1 MGLNKSAPWAPFRP
15 SLYKMAEHSTR
26 AFNGTFAPSGGSYLR
41 RHGQNFTAF
50 SSTKGLSLKRSR
62 QGSVF
67 FAASNPVAEVE
78 KTLKK
83 TASTV
88 ADKVKGGA
96 TQVTEQVTKPS
107 LTEVILLQG
116 TLVLLLPCT

>member
-1 MGLNKSAPWAPFRP
+1 
-15 SLYKMAEHSTR
+15 MAEHSTR
-26 AFNGTFAPSGGSYLR
+26 AFNVTLPLSGGSHLC
-41 RHGQNFTAF
+41 RHGQNFIAF
-50 SSTKGLSLKRSR
+50 SSRKGLRLPRSR
-62 QGSVF
+62 RGSAF

-88 ADKVKGGA
+88 ADKVKGVA

-116 TLVLLLPCT
+116 TLALLNTCIQQDCPIDA

>member
-1 MGLNKSAPWAPFRP
+1 
-15 SLYKMAEHSTR
+15 MAEHSTR
-26 AFNGTFAPSGGSYLR
+26 AFNVSLPLSGESHLC
-41 RHGQNFTAF
+41 RHGQNFIAF
-50 SSTKGLSLKRSR
+50 SSRKGLRLKRCR

-67 FAASNPVAEVE
+67 YAASNPVVEVE

-88 ADKVKGGA
+88 ADKVKGVA

-116 TLVLLLPCT
+116 TLALLNSCIQPYCPTDA